1 MLPSEP
7 DRFSPQL
14 FPPPA
19 VVRQRIADNIVE
31 AQALRRL
38 LRVVEDVAE
47 HRVKRSGQSER
58 PRGEASSQ

>member
-1 MLPSEP
+1 MLSPEP

-19 VVRQRIADNIVE
+19 VVRQRIADNLIE

-38 LRVVEDVAE
+38 LRVSEDVAE
-47 HRVKRSGQSER
+47 HRAKRSGR
-58 PRGEASSQ
+58 PRVETSSQ